1 MIAVDSSSNQID
13 TKIEELEA
21 LLPKLQKASE
31 DNHDTSD
38 AGWWITMAG
47 NTGGTALAVTA
58 GNQAHEI
65 DQLISQIERKLVLL
79 RAAQINRSKAVC
91 A

>member
-1 MIAVDSSSNQID
+1 MDSSSSQID

-31 DNHDTSD
+31 ESHDTSD

-65 DQLISQIERKLVLL
+65 DQLVSQIERTLVLL
-79 RAAQINRSKAVC
+79 RAAKINRSTADC
-91 A
+91 G

>member
-1 MIAVDSSSNQID
+1 MAVDSSSSQID

-31 DNHDTSD
+31 DSHDTSD

-79 RAAQINRSKAVC
+79 RAEQINRSTADC
-91 A
+91 T

>member
-1 MIAVDSSSNQID
+1 VELSSSQLD

-31 DNHDTSD
+31 ESHDTSD

-79 RAAQINRSKAVC
+79 RAAQINRSTADC

>member
-1 MIAVDSSSNQID
+1 MELSSSQLD

-31 DNHDTSD
+31 ESHDTSD

-79 RAAQINRSKAVC
+79 RAAQINRSTADC

>member
-1 MIAVDSSSNQID
+1 MEFSSSQLD

-31 DNHDTSD
+31 ESHDTSD

-79 RAAQINRSKAVC
+79 RAAQINRSTADC

>member
-1 MIAVDSSSNQID
+1 MDPSFSQID

-21 LLPKLQKASE
+21 LLPKLKKASQE
-31 DNHDTSD
+31 SHDTSD
-38 AGWWITMAG
+38 SGWWITMAG

-65 DQLISQIERKLVLL
+65 DQLISQIERKLVFLH
-79 RAAQINRSKAVC
+79 AARTKRHTADCS
-91 A
+91 

>member
-1 MIAVDSSSNQID
+1 MDSSSSQID
-13 TKIEELEA
+13 TKIEELEV

-31 DNHDTSD
+31 ESHDTSD

-79 RAAQINRSKAVC
+79 RSAQIKRNTANC

>member
-1 MIAVDSSSNQID
+1 MDSSSSQID

-31 DNHDTSD
+31 ESHETSD

-65 DQLISQIERKLVLL
+65 DQLISQIERKLILL
-79 RAAQINRSKAVC
+79 RAAQIKRNTADC

>member
-1 MIAVDSSSNQID
+1 MEPSSSQLD

-31 DNHDTSD
+31 ESHDTSD

-79 RAAQINRSKAVC
+79 RAAQIKRNTADC

>member
-1 MIAVDSSSNQID
+1 MELSSSQLD
-13 TKIEELEA
+13 TKIEELEV

-31 DNHDTSD
+31 ESHDTSD

-79 RAAQINRSKAVC
+79 RAAQINRSTADC

>member
-1 MIAVDSSSNQID
+1 MDSSSSRTD
-13 TKIEELEA
+13 TKIKELEA
-21 LLPKLQKASE
+21 LLPRLQKASE
-31 DNHDTSD
+31 ESHDTSD

-47 NTGGTALAVTA
+47 NTGGTALAVIA

-79 RAAQINRSKAVC
+79 RAAQFKQSTVILPRSN
-91 A
+91 

>member
-1 MIAVDSSSNQID
+1 VDSSSSQID

-31 DNHDTSD
+31 ESHETSD

-79 RAAQINRSKAVC
+79 RAAQIKRNTADC

>member
-1 MIAVDSSSNQID
+1 MEPSSSQLD

-31 DNHDTSD
+31 ESHDTSD

-79 RAAQINRSKAVC
+79 RAAQINRSTADC

>member
-1 MIAVDSSSNQID
+1 VEFSSSQLD

-31 DNHDTSD
+31 ESHDTSD

-79 RAAQINRSKAVC
+79 RAAQINRSTADC

>member
-1 MIAVDSSSNQID
+1 MELPSSQLD

-31 DNHDTSD
+31 ESHDTSD

-79 RAAQINRSKAVC
+79 RAAQINRSTADC

>member
-1 MIAVDSSSNQID
+1 MDSSSSQID
-13 TKIEELEA
+13 TKIEELEV

-31 DNHDTSD
+31 ESHDASD

-79 RAAQINRSKAVC
+79 RSAQIKRNTANC

>member
-1 MIAVDSSSNQID
+1 MDSTPSQID

-31 DNHDTSD
+31 DSHDTSD

-65 DQLISQIERKLVLL
+65 DQLISQIKRKLVLL
-79 RAAQINRSKAVC
+79 RAAQINRSTADC
-91 A
+91 T

>member
-1 MIAVDSSSNQID
+1 MDSSPSQID

-31 DNHDTSD
+31 ESHDTSD

-47 NTGGTALAVTA
+47 NTGSTALAVTA

-79 RAAQINRSKAVC
+79 RSAQIKRNTANC